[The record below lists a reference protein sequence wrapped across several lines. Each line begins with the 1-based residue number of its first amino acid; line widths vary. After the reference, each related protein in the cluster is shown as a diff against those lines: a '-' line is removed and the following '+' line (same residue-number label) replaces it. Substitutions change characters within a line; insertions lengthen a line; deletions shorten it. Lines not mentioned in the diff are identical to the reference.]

1 MNTRH
6 PAPAVNYIKHIDLF
20 FEISRFSPAINYGHI
35 ALYISLFRAWNLAF
49 FTNPMSPAREDVMA
63 YAGIK
68 SKECYYRIV
77 RQLSSLD
84 LIRYHPSKSKYET
97 ALFCM
102 SSLEWV
108 DEGIKITVWSVSNHD
123 TLSGTKLQDSP
134 DKTSLATRPFHK
146 PHNLDLING
155 RGLLMIEKQVVLDI
169 YPNSAI
175 RPSEVSQGQQMPL
188 NSDKHISSSFKN
200 NYHAHAIHSQS
211 KHSGLHPSGIQIDP
225 DADYSVPL

>member
-1 MNTRH
+1 MSTKH

-20 FEISRFSPAINYGHI
+20 CEISRFSPAINYGHI

-49 FTNPMSPAREDVMA
+49 FSNPMSPSREDVMA

-84 LIRYHPSKSKYET
+84 LIRYHPSRSKYET

-108 DEGIKITVWSVSNHD
+108 EEGIKITVWSVSNHD
-123 TLSGTKLQDSP
+123 TLSGTQLKDSP
-134 DKTSLATRPFHK
+134 DKLSQSSRGFHK
-146 PHNLDLING
+146 PHNLDLIHG
-155 RGLLMIEKQVVLDI
+155 RGILMIEKHVVLDI
-169 YPNSAI
+169 YPNNPN
-175 RPSEVSQGQQMPL
+175 RHPEPSPSQTL
-188 NSDKHISSSFKN
+188 AHSSDKNISSFFKN
-200 NYHAHAIHSQS
+200 DYHAHTHHSQ
-211 KHSGLHPSGIQIDP
+211 KRHSGLHPSGIQIDP